1 MTRTDRARGFSL
13 IELMLVIAVIG
24 ILSTIAIPSF
34 LGQRRRARVIGD
46 AQTNARV
53 LAMALETRKA
63 DNGIYGTGGPFTW
76 TVAAGASD
84 ATFLPTVALQG
95 ASKMDYSVAI
105 TNGGLAYTIT
115 VTDPSMTNANV
126 LTLNQLG
133 TLTLDAT
140 YNK

>member
-1 MTRTDRARGFSL
+1 
-13 IELMLVIAVIG
+13 MLVIAVIG